1 MKLIRIIKDKAERIL
16 LLILLGVL
24 ILYIAK
30 EVYIDQIQ
38 LRLLQL
44 KYQLSLS
51 GKDRKKNSWVKL
63 IIKRVIILSI
73 ITRNEL

>member
-51 GKDRKKNSWVKL
+51 GKDRKKNSWVN
-63 IIKRVIILSI
+63 R
-73 ITRNEL
+73 TR